1 MDFFIIKTDSIYIQV
16 KLQVFKSIIKMFS
29 FFFFVHSSFMLFD
42 VLLA

>member
-29 FFFFVHSSFMLFD
+29 FFFVHSSFMLFD